1 MIETI
6 RKEPSFFHRRKAT
19 DISTMYERPVVGN
32 LRHLYTV
39 FPLAFLAWDYYN
51 SGSFVHSCITCCRD
65 FLWPAAVVVA
75 KAMNASPYQ
84 MLATNVG
91 GIAWTVYN
99 CFFAEH
105 DEPEAAAEDDKKD
118 FTNPNT
124 LRGKITAKRDSLRK
138 KW

>member
-1 MIETI
+1 MAN
-6 RKEPSFFHRRKAT
+6 SFF
-19 DISTMYERPVVGN
+19 
-32 LRHLYTV
+32 
-39 FPLAFLAWDYYN
+39 PLIFLAWDYYN
-51 SGSFVHSCITCCRD
+51 SGSFIHSCITCCRD

-105 DEPEAAAEDDKKD
+105 DEPEAAAEEDKKD

>member
-1 MIETI
+1 M
-6 RKEPSFFHRRKAT
+6 
-19 DISTMYERPVVGN
+19 
-32 LRHLYTV
+32 
-39 FPLAFLAWDYYN
+39 AWDYYN

-105 DEPEAAAEDDKKD
+105 DEPEAATEEDKKD

>member
-1 MIETI
+1 M
-6 RKEPSFFHRRKAT
+6 KEGLKK
-19 DISTMYERPVVGN
+19 VGDKT
-32 LRHLYTV
+32 LA
-39 FPLAFLAWDYYN
+39 FSPLLFLAWDYYN

-105 DEPEAAAEDDKKD
+105 DEPEAATEEDKKD

-124 LRGKITAKRDSLRK
+124 LRGKITAKRDSMRK